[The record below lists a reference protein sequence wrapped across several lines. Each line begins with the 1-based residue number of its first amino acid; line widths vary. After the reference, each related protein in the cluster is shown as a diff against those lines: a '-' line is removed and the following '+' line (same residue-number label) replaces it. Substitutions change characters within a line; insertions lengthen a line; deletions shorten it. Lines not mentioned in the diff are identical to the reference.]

1 MIVRLWV
8 TEHPDA
14 NTGEHNGARWHD
26 TSANRV
32 KPVSSDPPPAPPRPS
47 TGVNQTA
54 SNRSSVLVVRLSV
67 VQWAAAPPVTQRG
80 RPGRP
85 PLSLLFP
92 AWRPLIA
99 SDGRCLTPLPSS

>member
-67 VQWAAAPPVTQRG
+67 VQWAAAP
-80 RPGRP
+80 
-85 PLSLLFP
+85 LSLSVAP
-92 AWRPLIA
+92 AL
-99 SDGRCLTPLPSS
+99 SPLPCLAASHRL